1 MDLEVNLR
9 DDLSDCSDGLDR
21 SIYTGPKVLGV
32 HLIPQSTQLVLGHWK
47 NNSVAY
53 QVGVEAFRVGKK
65 LIKKMKGKGNFF
77 FLS

>member
-1 MDLEVNLR
+1 MDFEINLR

-32 HLIPQSTQLVLGHWK
+32 HLIPRGTELALGHWK
-47 NNSVAY
+47 RHSLTY
-53 QVGVEAFRVGKK
+53 QVGAEVFKVGKK
-65 LIKKMKGKGNFF
+65 LIKKMKGKGIF

>member
-1 MDLEVNLR
+1 MKKKKGLDLEINLR

-32 HLIPQSTQLVLGHWK
+32 HLIPRSTQLALGYWK
-47 NNSVAY
+47 KNSLAY
-53 QVGVEAFRVGKK
+53 QAGKK

-77 FLS
+77 F